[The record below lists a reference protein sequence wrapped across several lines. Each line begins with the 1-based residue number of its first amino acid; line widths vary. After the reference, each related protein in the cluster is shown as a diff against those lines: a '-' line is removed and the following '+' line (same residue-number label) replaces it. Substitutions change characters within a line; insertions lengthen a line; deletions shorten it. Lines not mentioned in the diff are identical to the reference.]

1 MSIPHFQTPQYYSDL
16 DTLAKLQK
24 LFESQASAKRQEE
37 LHPFELSKAE
47 KMNTRL
53 DLMNEA
59 GRQDIDFDKELHP
72 YEVAYKQAVAEG
84 QGILNKSNQQKMDF
98 DAELHPIDMIYQRA
112 LADSAKATAD
122 FDKSTLQ
129 AKINDKLDE
138 YSFNRNERPLKL
150 SEIKAR
156 INSSNAS
163 TNASNA
169 NTARLNYLL
178 DQDKLAAKKL
188 EDFENYVKQTT
199 GYSPEEFAFNNT
211 KKEYERLQKRQQ
223 QEDAFLE
230 NADLVF
236 DPEQKKFVAVPKTTV
251 QNNKDS
257 TVQAY
262 LDAASFGNKT
272 YGATYKPW
280 NMLSPQDQK
289 TLEEAG
295 KFFENNPQKMSAI
308 MNGLQLTNGTTTLP
322 KDAQEEAIKVAEEL
336 MAGRQQQSNPT
347 DVAQL
352 VSQSMKQGNADKLY
366 DRASQGDANA
376 IAALQFMVEN
386 NPTATKAFYLNPKT
400 KEMQELPQGYGNYIN
415 QNTSGGLAKSGVA
428 NGVYYQRP
436 FESFE
441 HVSKNIPGN
450 IGTYKNTSGQ
460 VQDLPERGSDY
471 SENVRLIQNV
481 SKALDKPIYHKGQE
495 TKEVIAGKVG
505 NYIKDLLSGATEE
518 QQKRFKNAINDPKNG
533 LFAQRMLAVQAY
545 VMNTRGDLGLA
556 VKNNPLVLDA
566 TLAVMENP
574 DVQSYN
580 NIILSG
586 AGDVYGNRA
595 KDTITLLDDLRIA
608 TKEYTQNL
616 SKDGSFNTSPILRQ
630 NKNSLY
636 PTVDDGVGKK
646 RKELPYNIE
655 YLTPSDVK
663 VILNN
668 AEKSIRARNKENI
681 TPIIGNTPFWNASFD
696 SGFSGD

>member
-1 MSIPHFQTPQYYSDL
+1 MAIFDPQRQMSIPHFQTPQYYSDL

-481 SKALDKPIYHKGQE
+481 TKSLDKPIFHNGEK
-495 TKEVIAGKVG
+495 TKEMIAGKVG
-505 NYIKDLLSGATEE
+505 RFITDIKFSLPKKDQEAFDDAL
-518 QQKRFKNAINDPKNG
+518 KDPKNG
-533 LFAQRMLAVQAY
+533 RYAQDMVGLLTY
-545 VMNTRGDLGLA
+545 FINTRGDQGLNVKGSPTFAKA
-556 VKNNPLVLDA
+556 VLAFAQSRDSKEYQSILKSGDLEAFGEKAKEVAYILDDMRGA
-566 TLAVMENP
+566 YEEVSRSRTSDGSLPTYNILTTNKDSIRPTVNDEKINKEEKLDISLRYVDPTMAKEILKVMERKARERNANEEP
-574 DVQSYN
+574 RTYSWM
-580 NIILSG
+580 LH
-586 AGDVYGNRA
+586 
-595 KDTITLLDDLRIA
+595 LD
-608 TKEYTQNL
+608 
-616 SKDGSFNTSPILRQ
+616 
-630 NKNSLY
+630 
-636 PTVDDGVGKK
+636 
-646 RKELPYNIE
+646 
-655 YLTPSDVK
+655 
-663 VILNN
+663 
-668 AEKSIRARNKENI
+668 
-681 TPIIGNTPFWNASFD
+681 
-696 SGFSGD
+696 